1 MIIDGTDLILGRMAA
16 FVAKKALLGE
26 TIDIVNCE
34 NIVISGDKR
43 VTLAKYKKFR
53 VLGIQPNWGPF
64 QPRIPDRF
72 VRRAIKRMLPMS
84 KPRGREA
91 FHRIMCHM
99 GVPTQFRGQE
109 LVSLKEA
116 NVSRLS
122 TLKYVSVK
130 ELCHKMGGKF

>member
-16 FVAKKALLGE
+16 FAAKKALLGE
-26 TIDIVNCE
+26 AIDIVNCE

-43 VTLAKYKKFR
+43 VTLAKYRKFR
-53 VLGIQPNWGPF
+53 EIGIQPNMGPF

-91 FHRIMCHM
+91 FHRIMCHI
-99 GVPTQFRGQE
+99 GLPSQFKGHE
-109 LVSLKEA
+109 IISLKEA

-130 ELCHKMGGKF
+130 ELCKNMGGKF